1 MTTMLKWSPF
11 QELDSMERRMRR
23 MFEEIGFAPVLPP
36 AADIYETDDEFVM
49 ELDVPGYE
57 EKDLAIEVFDHTVR
71 VKGERAEAKAEEE
84 KSFHLHERLEH
95 EFERRFELPA
105 EADTKHVRAQFAN
118 GVLEVHAPKL
128 AVSKPHKVEISK
140 A

>member
-57 EKDLAIEVFDHTVR
+57 EDELAIEVFDHTVR
-71 VKGERAEAKAEEE
+71 VTGERKEAKDEGE

-95 EFERRFELPA
+95 KFERRFELPV
-105 EADTKHVRAQFAN
+105 EADTEHVSAKFAT
-118 GVLEVHAPKL
+118 GVLELHAPKL
-128 AVSKPHKVEISK
+128 EISRPHKVEITK

>member
-11 QELDSMERRMRR
+11 EELDSMERRMRR
-23 MFEEIGFAPVLPP
+23 VFEGIGFAPVLVP

-49 ELDVPGYE
+49 ELEVPGYQ
-57 EKDLAIEVFDHTVR
+57 EKELGIEVFDHTVR
-71 VKGERAEAKAEEE
+71 VKGERKEAKEETE
-84 KSFHLHERLEH
+84 KSFHLRERLERK
-95 EFERRFELPA
+95 FERRFELPV
-105 EADTKHVRAQFAN
+105 EADTEHVRAKFAT

-128 AVSKPHKVEISK
+128 AISKPQTVEITK

>member
-23 MFEEIGFAPVLPP
+23 MFEGAGFAPVLPP

-49 ELDVPGYE
+49 ELEVPGYE
-57 EKDLAIEVFDHTVR
+57 ERELAIEIFDHTVR
-71 VKGERAEAKAEEE
+71 VKGERTEAKEEKE
-84 KSFHLHERLEH
+84 KSFHLHERLERA
-95 EFERRFELPA
+95 FERRFELPA
-105 EADTKHVRAQFAN
+105 EADTEHVRAKFAK

-128 AVSKPHKVEISK
+128 AVSKPHKVEITK

>member
-11 QELDSMERRMRR
+11 EELDSMERRMRR
-23 MFEEIGFAPVLPP
+23 MFEGVGFAPVLLP

-49 ELDVPGYE
+49 ELDVPGYA
-57 EKDLAIEVFDHTVR
+57 EKELGIEVFDHTVR
-71 VKGERAEAKAEEE
+71 VKGESKEAKDETE
-84 KSFHLHERLEH
+84 KSFHLRERLERK
-95 EFERRFELPA
+95 FERRFELPL
-105 EADTKHVRAQFAN
+105 EADTEHVRAKFAA

-128 AVSKPHKVEISK
+128 AISRPQTVEITK